1 MMPLAEQALAKIVRQ
16 YRRGEVTQDTA
27 AKFIGMRKESFVELA
42 DGYRFL
48 ELMEDPHWWNY
59 ASRYLA
65 DAKWQHYVDR
75 FNASFP
81 ECDARAVRCD
91 PMAGRKDDNLL
102 RGGDASPVTT
112 YDADAAAHLPPAQPH
127 LNTPGEIGNDWR
139 TRSKIE
145 AGNRDRSPASDPR
158 VLPRDKGQ
166 PLFDATLDPELD
178 LDVSQL
184 DFTEAA

>member
-16 YRRGEVTQDTA
+16 YRRGEMTQDAA
-27 AKFIGMRKESFVELA
+27 AKFIGIRKESFVELA

-48 ELMEDPHWWNY
+48 ELMQEPRWQTY

-81 ECDARAVRCD
+81 ECDPRVVRCD
-91 PMAGRKDDNLL
+91 PMPARKDDNLL

-112 YDADAAAHLPPAQPH
+112 YDADAATRLAPAQPH

-166 PLFDATLDPELD
+166 QLHDSDAPLEIDLSGPEFDFE
-178 LDVSQL
+178 
-184 DFTEAA
+184 EAA